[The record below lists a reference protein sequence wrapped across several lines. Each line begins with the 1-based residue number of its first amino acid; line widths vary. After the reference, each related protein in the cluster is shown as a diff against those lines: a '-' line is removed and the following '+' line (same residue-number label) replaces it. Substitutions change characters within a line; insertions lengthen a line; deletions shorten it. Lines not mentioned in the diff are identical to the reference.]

1 MGLFEIF
8 CLLSVIAVV
17 CFIFKEVGRG
27 FCSLSKPK
35 DDPNWYMNGVCSG
48 QLDRLRQMNEMK
60 MWGNEYYSPHNQVD
74 AMTAND
80 TCFTVTISNSKLG
93 VSMKLSHRNTG
104 PLGNMVRDQF
114 KKWKDMGG

>member
-1 MGLFEIF
+1 
-8 CLLSVIAVV
+8 
-17 CFIFKEVGRG
+17 
-27 FCSLSKPK
+27 
-35 DDPNWYMNGVCSG
+35 
-48 QLDRLRQMNEMK
+48 
-60 MWGNEYYSPHNQVD
+60 
-74 AMTAND
+74 MTAND